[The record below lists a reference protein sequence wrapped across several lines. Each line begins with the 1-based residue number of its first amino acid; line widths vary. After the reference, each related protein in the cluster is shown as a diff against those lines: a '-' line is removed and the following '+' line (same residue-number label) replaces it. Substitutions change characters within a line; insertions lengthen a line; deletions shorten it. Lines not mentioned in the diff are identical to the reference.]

1 MSRGARQPTGRIARD
16 DWTMRAGTGSIKPVI
31 GIVLQRHRGCR
42 PRRALA
48 CARVRPRRSDR
59 VQRPRGAGYGSS
71 SRTRWHR
78 RVGRDRRCS
87 RGGRRGGS
95 AAAGPSGTERD
106 SEPRGCDDG
115 EYPRAAGRR
124 HRGERGRGRDPAGR
138 HGGVRS
144 NYDDAR
150 ESGERAGGAAWSRAG
165 ARAWPDQG
173 FRPAEAT
180 VVGRRGRVAHHTPQ
194 QRPEHDGRRRYFAG
208 DARHPRG
215 AKSAP
220 SPCSRAAQSTGG
232 GCAAA
237 APAGTT
243 ASSPG
248 HDLVRTR
255 GRPGVGA
262 AASACGARSS
272 AGVFHAVTLASGPSA
287 TGLPEAEANRP
298 SSLASGLTSFS
309 GLHARRSAT
318 ARRPNHNY
326 GEGEGDESQAIER
339 GRGTGCPGRRSSP
352 GVR

>member
-1 MSRGARQPTGRIARD
+1 MCSGLAGPGTARAAGPGGIDVSAEIDAALAEVDAVVPQPPARQEQSVTLNVAGATTVNIPAPPAAEIVETEVAAVTQPVAMAASAPIA
-16 DWTMRAGTGSIKPVI
+16 TTAASPESAPAAPLGAGPAREHGAAKVS
-31 GIVLQRHRGCR
+31 GR
-42 PRRALA
+42 PRRPPL
-48 CARVRPRRSDR
+48 
-59 VQRPRGAGYGSS
+59 G
-71 SRTRWHR
+71 RW
-78 RVGRDRRCS
+78 
-87 RGGRRGGS
+87 
-95 AAAGPSGTERD
+95 
-106 SEPRGCDDG
+106 
-115 EYPRAAGRR
+115 
-124 HRGERGRGRDPAGR
+124 
-138 HGGVRS
+138 
-144 NYDDAR
+144 
-150 ESGERAGGAAWSRAG
+150 
-165 ARAWPDQG
+165 
-173 FRPAEAT
+173 
-180 VVGRRGRVAHHTPQ
+180 GRVAHHTPQ
-194 QRPEHDGRRRYFAG
+194 QRPEHDGRRRYFAS

-220 SPCSRAAQSTGG
+220 SPCSCAAQSTGG
-232 GCAAA
+232 SCAAA

-243 ASSPG
+243 ASSSG

-255 GRPGVGA
+255 GRPGVGP

>member
-1 MSRGARQPTGRIARD
+1 MCSGLAGPGTAR
-16 DWTMRAGTGSIKPVI
+16 
-31 GIVLQRHRGCR
+31 
-42 PRRALA
+42 
-48 CARVRPRRSDR
+48 
-59 VQRPRGAGYGSS
+59 
-71 SRTRWHR
+71 
-78 RVGRDRRCS
+78 
-87 RGGRRGGS
+87 
-95 AAAGPSGTERD
+95 AAGPGGIDVSAEIDAALAEVDAVVPQPPARQEQSVTLNVAGATTVNVPAPPAAEIVETEV
-106 SEPRGCDDG
+106 
-115 EYPRAAGRR
+115 AAVTQ
-124 HRGERGRGRDPAGR
+124 PVV

-150 ESGERAGGAAWSRAG
+150 ESGERAGGAAASRAG
-165 ARAWPDQG
+165 AKAWRGQG

-180 VVGRRGRVAHHTPQ
+180 AAGRWGRVAHHTRQ
-194 QRPEHDGRRRYFAG
+194 QRPEHDGRRRYFAS

-220 SPCSRAAQSTGG
+220 SPCSCAAQSTGG
-232 GCAAA
+232 SCAAA

-255 GRPGVGA
+255 GRPGVGP